1 MSRLRTLVAFS
12 VCGALTAN
20 GAIAGGPFSFSNPNK
35 LSDTFMVMTV
45 AYALGLSSTE
55 DNFDG
60 AIELATSIA
69 GAQLVAEGIKGLEL
83 ERRPNGSDWKSFPSG
98 HSAAA
103 FSSAMFVHRRYGWKP
118 AIIPYAMAAVT
129 GWGRVR
135 ADAHYWH
142 DILGGAAVSALF
154 TWIVVDKYDVAQNI
168 TVAATP
174 DNIHV
179 GFKTEF

>member
-69 GAQLVAEGIKGLEL
+69 GAQIITEGIKGLEL

-118 AIIPYAMAAVT
+118 AIIPYCNGRGNWLGPGKGRRALLARRPGRGGGICAFYMA
-129 GWGRVR
+129 GCG
-135 ADAHYWH
+135 
-142 DILGGAAVSALF
+142 
-154 TWIVVDKYDVAQNI
+154 
-168 TVAATP
+168 
-174 DNIHV
+174 
-179 GFKTEF
+179 